1 MLTKRSNTQD
11 KHKRSQNDIQKNQ
24 LLRINAVA
32 QILIDR
38 GCYEPDQFKKAKNY
52 LYMMS
57 SRRKEGDLIPD
68 KSGAPFGLRYQK
80 ENVLDWLQ
88 AIGF

>member
-1 MLTKRSNTQD
+1 MPTKRTNTQD
-11 KHKRSQNDIQKNQ
+11 KQKRTQNDSENNQ
-24 LLRINAVA
+24 LLRVGAVA

-38 GCYEPDQFKKAKNY
+38 GCYEPGQFKKAKNY

-80 ENVLDWLQ
+80 GNVLNWLE
-88 AIGF
+88 AVGF